1 MCHRWNAEADMR
13 IQLSSIKVDLKD
25 MCKNIK
31 QCQPFYSLT
40 LFVLKNNSFFHK
52 NILFMLTCKGF
63 TIVIFKWINKYFS
76 NLFQFLLLYTD
87 TYILHRQKLFDIL

>member
-1 MCHRWNAEADMR
+1 
-13 IQLSSIKVDLKD
+13 
-25 MCKNIK
+25 
-31 QCQPFYSLT
+31 
-40 LFVLKNNSFFHK
+40 
-52 NILFMLTCKGF
+52 MLTCKGF